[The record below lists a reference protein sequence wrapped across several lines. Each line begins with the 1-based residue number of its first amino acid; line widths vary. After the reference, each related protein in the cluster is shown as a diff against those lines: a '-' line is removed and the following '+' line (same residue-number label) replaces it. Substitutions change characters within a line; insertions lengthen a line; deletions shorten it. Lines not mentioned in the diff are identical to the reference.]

1 MNTHRCC
8 ENSRSGTF
16 ARRCFDA
23 AGWLIPSVLLA
34 VMPKC
39 PACFAAYVAI
49 GTGLGISIATAAHL
63 RLLFITLAV
72 GSLILFAAAHTRRL
86 MLKL

>member
-8 ENSRSGTF
+8 EHARSEIF
-16 ARRCFDA
+16 ARRCLDV
-23 AGWLIPSVLLA
+23 AGWLVPSAVLVL
-34 VMPKC
+34 MPKC
-39 PACFAAYVAI
+39 PACIAAYVAI

-72 GSLILFAAAHTRRL
+72 GSLILFAAAHTWRL

>member
-8 ENSRSGTF
+8 ENSRSVTF
-16 ARRCFDA
+16 ARRFLDI
-23 AGWLIPSVLLA
+23 AGWLVPSAVLVL
-34 VMPKC
+34 MPKC

-63 RLLFITLAV
+63 RLLFIALAV
-72 GSLILFAAAHTRRL
+72 GSLILFAAAHTWRL

>member
-16 ARRCFDA
+16 ARRCLDIV
-23 AGWLIPSVLLA
+23 GWLAPSILL
-34 VMPKC
+34 VFMPKC

-49 GTGLGISIATAAHL
+49 GTGLGISFATAVHL

-72 GSLILFAAAHTRRL
+72 GSLILFAAVHTWRL